1 MPSDAIDVWRVALE
15 APSRVEYL
23 SPDELARAGR
33 FRFDRHRRRFI
44 AARAAL
50 RAVLAGYL
58 GQGPREIRFHYGEH
72 GKPHLGDPRPL
83 EFNLAHSGELAL
95 IAVAGTHAVG
105 VDVELERDRVSDE
118 GIAERFFSASEVAAL
133 GSLPAEQRQA
143 AFFRCWTRK
152 EAFLKAT
159 GKGLI
164 FGLDQFSVS
173 LLPDEPAAL
182 LAVPDGTE
190 DPARWSFFHLAPGA
204 GYQAALAARGVV
216 VRIRLWQFG

>member
-1 MPSDAIDVWRVALE
+1 VPPDVVDVWRVALE

-58 GQGPREIRFHYGEH
+58 GQHPRKIQFLYGEH
-72 GKPHLGDPRPL
+72 GKPHLDDPPPL

-95 IAVAGTHAVG
+95 IAVTGTHAVG
-105 VDVELERDRVSDE
+105 VDVELERDNVADE

-133 GSLPAEQRQA
+133 HSLPTEQRQA

-159 GKGLI
+159 GKGLS

-173 LLPDEPAAL
+173 LLPAEPAAL
-182 LAVPDGTE
+182 LSVPTGTE
-190 DPARWSFFHLAPGA
+190 NPARWSFFHLDPGT
-204 GYQAALAARGVV
+204 GYQAALAVRGVTDSV
-216 VRIRLWQFG
+216 RLWQFG